1 LIYVTGD
8 KHRVFDSVEEFC
20 DMYDTNEEDILIILG
35 DAGINFYLDESDEE
49 IKEYLYQLPITLFCI
64 HGNHEERPDEIGSYR
79 IKEWNGGQVYYEED
93 YPNLLFAMDGEIY
106 DFDGKK
112 ALAIGGAYS
121 IDKYYRLSGNLPWFP
136 TEQPDDWIKA
146 RVERKLESVG
156 WKVDY
161 VLSHTCPLKYM
172 PVDLF
177 LPNVDQSKVDKST
190 EEWLDTIEEK
200 LDYDIWYFGHYHADR
215 YIGQAVLLFED
226 FLELGE

>member
-1 LIYVTGD
+1 MIYITGD

-20 DMYDTNEEDILIILG
+20 DMYDTSEEDILIILG

-64 HGNHEERPDEIGSYR
+64 HGNHEERPEEIGSYET
-79 IKEWNGGQVYYEED
+79 KEWNDGQVYYEED

-121 IDKYYRLSGNLPWFP
+121 IDKYYRISGNLPWFP
-136 TEQPDDWIKA
+136 TEQPDEWTKA
-146 RVERKLESVG
+146 RVERKLEEVN
-156 WKVDY
+156 WKLDY
-161 VLSHTCPLKYM
+161 VLSHTCPFKYM

-190 EEWLDTIEEK
+190 EEWLDKIEEK
-200 LDYDIWYFGHYHADR
+200 LDYDVWYFAHYHADR